1 MTLTPAHPKLS
12 DDLQLVTRHKDGD
25 TTNLIYADLS
35 VAYHKGDDASIQ
47 EDQKDKSKL

>member
-1 MTLTPAHPKLS
+1 MTLTPAQPKLS
-12 DDLQLVTRHKDGD
+12 DDWQLVTRRKDGD